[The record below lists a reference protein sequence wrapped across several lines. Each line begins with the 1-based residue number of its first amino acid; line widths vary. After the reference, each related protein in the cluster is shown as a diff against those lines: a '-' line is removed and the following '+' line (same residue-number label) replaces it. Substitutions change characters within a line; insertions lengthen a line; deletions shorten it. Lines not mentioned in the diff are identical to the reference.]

1 MTNYKPLTPKF
12 RSEILDSI
20 NSQVSELN
28 ACQEN
33 VFVSAQ
39 RVGLDALQNLIK
51 ALPDGYPI
59 PLKDGDTVIVYQKKD
74 AKEHL
79 STMDKDYRLV
89 REFIKGK
96 RKQSN
101 ADRIRDMTDE
111 ELEDFLFSI
120 YTEKIKDYGF
130 IRHISGRSFEFPFEV
145 LDWLKQPVEE

>member
-12 RSEILDSI
+12 RSDILDSI

-59 PLKDGDTVIVYQKKD
+59 PLKEGYK
-74 AKEHL
+74 
-79 STMDKDYRLV
+79 
-89 REFIKGK
+89 
-96 RKQSN
+96 
-101 ADRIRDMTDE
+101 
-111 ELEDFLFSI
+111 
-120 YTEKIKDYGF
+120 
-130 IRHISGRSFEFPFEV
+130 
-145 LDWLKQPVEE
+145 

>member
-1 MTNYKPLTPKF
+1 MTNYKQLTPKF

-59 PLKDGDTVIVYQKKD
+59 PLKEGDK
-74 AKEHL
+74 
-79 STMDKDYRLV
+79 
-89 REFIKGK
+89 
-96 RKQSN
+96 
-101 ADRIRDMTDE
+101 
-111 ELEDFLFSI
+111 
-120 YTEKIKDYGF
+120 
-130 IRHISGRSFEFPFEV
+130 
-145 LDWLKQPVEE
+145 

>member
-59 PLKDGDTVIVYQKKD
+59 PVKEGDK
-74 AKEHL
+74 
-79 STMDKDYRLV
+79 
-89 REFIKGK
+89 
-96 RKQSN
+96 
-101 ADRIRDMTDE
+101 
-111 ELEDFLFSI
+111 
-120 YTEKIKDYGF
+120 
-130 IRHISGRSFEFPFEV
+130 
-145 LDWLKQPVEE
+145 

>member
-1 MTNYKPLTPKF
+1 MTDYKPLTPKF

-59 PLKDGDTVIVYQKKD
+59 PLKEGDK
-74 AKEHL
+74 
-79 STMDKDYRLV
+79 
-89 REFIKGK
+89 
-96 RKQSN
+96 
-101 ADRIRDMTDE
+101 
-111 ELEDFLFSI
+111 
-120 YTEKIKDYGF
+120 
-130 IRHISGRSFEFPFEV
+130 
-145 LDWLKQPVEE
+145 

>member
-12 RSEILDSI
+12 RSDILDSI

-59 PLKDGDTVIVYQKKD
+59 PLKEGDK
-74 AKEHL
+74 
-79 STMDKDYRLV
+79 
-89 REFIKGK
+89 
-96 RKQSN
+96 
-101 ADRIRDMTDE
+101 
-111 ELEDFLFSI
+111 
-120 YTEKIKDYGF
+120 
-130 IRHISGRSFEFPFEV
+130 
-145 LDWLKQPVEE
+145 